1 MKKEDERMD
10 LQKQLLNEYTITI
23 HSYPDNTIENIPE
36 FLKKIDNITS
46 QKEDSTIQLLDC
58 DYICGIKHLNQA
70 IAQSIKAFQEK
81 QNFAHDRGLEICVRL
96 SAQKQITQGNITVVY
111 INTTDKQ
118 IMEVETFLSNRRDE
132 LLEEYDSKKIVEK
145 YELVNDENIEDTLC
159 EKIALLSIKN

>member
-1 MKKEDERMD
+1 MGSRRH
-10 LQKQLLNEYTITI
+10 
-23 HSYPDNTIENIPE
+23 HSGRPPGIECI
-36 FLKKIDNITS
+36 FS
-46 QKEDSTIQLLDC
+46 
-58 DYICGIKHLNQA
+58 
-70 IAQSIKAFQEK
+70 
-81 QNFAHDRGLEICVRL
+81 HDRGLEICVRL
-96 SAQKQITQGNITVVY
+96 SAQKQITQALNLLGIKKQGNITVVY